1 MSSLSIEMEKRNY
14 IVHPQKFALWLFIL
28 TVIIIFGG
36 LTSAYIVQRSFVP
49 DPIVF
54 DLPSI
59 IWYNLAIILFS
70 SVTMQFAVWANQRGE
85 SRKAMFGLTMTMILG
100 VVFLAGQYQAWGDL
114 NASGLPLVDIE
125 RSDNSISYFYIFTG
139 LHGAHIIGT
148 LIALLITMIRTS
160 LDNFLPGRKS
170 LVYELT
176 SIFWH
181 FLGLLWVYLF
191 IFLQYTQN

>member
-28 TVIIIFGG
+28 TVILIFGG

-54 DLPSI
+54 DLPKI
-59 IWYNLAIILFS
+59 VWYNLAIILFS
-70 SVTMQFAVWANQRGE
+70 SVTMQFSVWSSKRNE

-100 VVFLAGQYQAWGDL
+100 VVFLVGQYQAWQQLTD
-114 NASGLPLVDIE
+114 SGLPLVDTT
-125 RSDNSISYFYIFTG
+125 RHDNSVSYFYIFTG
-139 LHGAHIIGT
+139 LHGAHIIAA
-148 LIALLITMIRTS
+148 LIALLIAMIRTS
-160 LDNFLPGRKS
+160 LDNFLPGRKE